1 MEAARLGHADAR
13 KHRHARDRQE
23 PGAHLNLRTGPG
35 SGPCSL
41 LQAGDPGAC
50 DSRPQGCGHQQG
62 TAGSKAQ
69 EPAPPL
75 SECGLGPRYAVMGSS
90 SRLFATEQKNRQ
102 GCDLPV
108 KAEEGDPACPPP
120 LPPPPPLGVRQRL
133 PWGQAGVGS
142 GGRASKR
149 RRNGL
154 P

>member
-1 MEAARLGHADAR
+1 MTADPKAAATSRGQRAAKPR
-13 KHRHARDRQE
+13 
-23 PGAHLNLRTGPG
+23 NL
-35 SGPCSL
+35 
-41 LQAGDPGAC
+41 
-50 DSRPQGCGHQQG
+50 H
-62 TAGSKAQ
+62 
-69 EPAPPL
+69 PPL